1 MQFSEVVGQIDLKKR
16 MINEIRSEKMSHAQL
31 FLGKNGYGNLALAL
45 AYTQYLF
52 CENKSK
58 EDSCGVCASCSKT
71 KQLIHPDVHFVF
83 PTVQA
88 ISKTSDGMISN
99 WREAAGTS
107 PYFNLNDWINYTDK
121 KGRRSIIG
129 TEESKEVLK
138 KLSLMSFEGGYKVV
152 IIWMAEEM
160 NATFANKM
168 LKTLEEPADNTIILI
183 LAENPEKILPTI
195 ISRAQLKKIPRL
207 GFAEVAHYVQTST
220 DLSANEAQSL
230 VARVEGDICLI
241 RAHLMNAE
249 NEDNNRMIFIKLM
262 RSSYKKNV
270 LEMMDWADMVSGIG
284 REAQKIFL
292 EYALHMVRQSILKN
306 YTEEQLTRV
315 SQEEAGFLKNFS
327 KFITGNNVTDFL
339 TIFSE
344 AHYHIER
351 NANPKI
357 LFTHLAFRTMR
368 FIHFA

>member
-1 MQFSEVVGQIDLKKR
+1 
-16 MINEIRSEKMSHAQL
+16 
-31 FLGKNGYGNLALAL
+31 
-45 AYTQYLF
+45 
-52 CENKSK
+52 
-58 EDSCGVCASCSKT
+58 
-71 KQLIHPDVHFVF
+71 
-83 PTVQA
+83 
-88 ISKTSDGMISN
+88 
-99 WREAAGTS
+99 
-107 PYFNLNDWINYTDK
+107 
-121 KGRRSIIG
+121 
-129 TEESKEVLK
+129 
-138 KLSLMSFEGGYKVV
+138 
-152 IIWMAEEM
+152 
-160 NATFANKM
+160 
-168 LKTLEEPADNTIILI
+168 
-183 LAENPEKILPTI
+183 
-195 ISRAQLKKIPRL
+195 
-207 GFAEVAHYVQTST
+207 
-220 DLSANEAQSL
+220 
-230 VARVEGDICLI
+230 
-241 RAHLMNAE
+241 LMNAE
-249 NEDNNRMIFIKLM
+249 NEDKNREIFIELM

-344 AHYHIER
+344 AQYHIER

>member
-1 MQFSEVVGQIDLKKR
+1 MQFSEIVGQIDLKKR

-45 AYTQYLF
+45 SYTQYLF
-52 CENKSK
+52 CENKGE

-88 ISKTSDGMISN
+88 ISKTSDGMIAN
-99 WREAAGTS
+99 WREAVATS
-107 PYFNLNDWINYTDK
+107 AYFNLNDWINFTDN
-121 KGRRSIIG
+121 KGRRPIVG
-129 TEESKEVLK
+129 AEESKELLK

-160 NATFANKM
+160 NVTFANKM
-168 LKTLEEPADNTIILI
+168 LKTLEEPADKTIILI
-183 LAENPEKILPTI
+183 LAENTEKILPTI
-195 ISRAQLKKIPRL
+195 MSRAQLKKIPRL
-207 GFAEVAHYVQTST
+207 GFAEVAHYVQSST
-220 DLSANEAQSL
+220 ELSENEAQSL

-249 NEDNNRMIFIKLM
+249 NEDKNRIIFIELM

-270 LEMMDWADMVSGIG
+270 LEMMDWANMVSGIG
-284 REAQKIFL
+284 REGQKTFL

-306 YTEEQLTRV
+306 YTDEQLARV
-315 SQEEAGFLKNFS
+315 SEEEAGFLKNFS

-339 TIFSE
+339 NIFSE